1 MLVAPSESVVV
12 VNGGDPVPVEIL
24 NDEENVLVP
33 VPEEN
38 IPPPVPALGFE
49 DSRPVLVPEVNP
61 DVADGNPDV

>member
-1 MLVAPSESVVV
+1 VVK
-12 VNGGDPVPVEIL
+12 GGDPVPVEIL

-38 IPPPVPALGFE
+38 MPPPVPVLGLE
-49 DSRPVLVPEVNP
+49 DIRPVPAPEVNP